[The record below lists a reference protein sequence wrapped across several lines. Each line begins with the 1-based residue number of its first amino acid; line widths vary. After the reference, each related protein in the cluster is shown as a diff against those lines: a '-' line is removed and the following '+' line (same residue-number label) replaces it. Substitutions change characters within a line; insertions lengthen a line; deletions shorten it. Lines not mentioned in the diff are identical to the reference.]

1 MIEIRLFGS
10 LKKYVD
16 GEKRVELKPDAVKCV
31 NDILVI
37 LQIPKGEVGQILI
50 NGSPVNS
57 SRTFTDSII
66 SDDVVD
72 LYPIS
77 AGG

>member
-1 MIEIRLFGS
+1 MIEIKLFGS

-16 GEKRVELKPDAVKCV
+16 GEKRVELTHDVVKCV
-31 NDILVI
+31 NDVLLI

-50 NGSPVNS
+50 NGNPVNS
-57 SRTFTDSII
+57 SRTFNDSITNG
-66 SDDVVD
+66 DVVD

>member
-1 MIEIRLFGS
+1 MIEIKLFGS
-10 LKKYVD
+10 LKKYVG
-16 GEKRVELKPDAVKCV
+16 GEKSVELAPDDAKCV
-31 NDILVI
+31 NDVLLI

-50 NGSPVNS
+50 NGTPVNS
-57 SRTFTDSII
+57 SRAFYDSITNK
-66 SDDVVD
+66 DVVD